1 MPKFHSYH
9 GCFGRFAGDASHAY
23 DFHLHEWT
31 QVRNRKCKDD
41 KKISNLLGSW
51 NVIQDTRWVRNLEV
65 APETFAYL
73 RTPAPVV
80 WPLQALMWQPVF
92 WRQCPL
98 RITFP
103 VRLLGSLPLGDL
115 NPHCGSVGKWWTTC
129 SRASRADTNDLS
141 PFQIP
146 DVEQRTR
153 KKTKTTLWVAL
164 YFWIRTNLQP

>member
-73 RTPAPVV
+73 WTPAPLPGHSKHLCGNQSFGGNVRS
-80 WPLQALMWQPVF
+80 AS
-92 WRQCPL
+92 R
-98 RITFP
+98 FP
-103 VRLLGSLPLGDL
+103 SGSL
-115 NPHCGSVGKWWTTC
+115 
-129 SRASRADTNDLS
+129 DLS
-141 PFQIP
+141 LSEI
-146 DVEQRTR
+146 
-153 KKTKTTLWVAL
+153 
-164 YFWIRTNLQP
+164 